1 VSEAEIQTEALPNF
15 RVSHYLDPHDPFTS
29 HDLEADMYIPEAF
42 KEDRIDVLHDA
53 IRRAGLATLVSLT
66 ADGLI
71 ASHIPLLLDP
81 EPAPY
86 ETLHGH
92 LARPN
97 LQARGAVGDALA
109 IFLGP
114 ASYITPSWYPSKRET
129 GKVVPTWNYVAIH
142 AHGTLEFIDD
152 SDHTRSHVT
161 ELTRRFEHDRPVPW
175 APSDAPEDFI
185 ASMVRRIIGFRLT
198 ITRLEGKWKMSQ
210 NRPLE
215 DRVGTANGL
224 EEESKADIAA
234 LVRQHPR

>member
-1 VSEAEIQTEALPNF
+1 
-15 RVSHYLDPHDPFTS
+15 
-29 HDLEADMYIPEAF
+29 MYIPEPF

-53 IRRAGLATLVSLT
+53 IRRAGLAILVTLTS
-66 ADGLI
+66 GELI

-86 ETLHGH
+86 GTLRGH

-97 LQARGAVGDALA
+97 PQARGAVGDTLA

-114 ASYITPSWYPSKRET
+114 DSYITPSWYPSKRET
-129 GKVVPTWNYVAIH
+129 REVVPTWNYVAIH
-142 AHGTLEFIDD
+142 AAGTLEFIDD